1 MDDIDHCSIQFAE
14 DGLPFLNGRLVKAI
28 VSGTEVLGSVSNPS
42 ECVPKAVLQ
51 IGEEKWE
58 VPSAPVWRKCPDDQ
72 LCRITL
78 QER

>member
-14 DGLPFLNGRLVKAI
+14 DGLPFLNSCFVKAI
-28 VSGTEVLGSVSNPS
+28 ASGAEVLLCVSNPS
-42 ECVPKAVLQ
+42 ECVPKPVLQ

-72 LCRITL
+72 LGRITL